1 MYVDVLFPINFEP
14 FTYAVPDE
22 LRGAVKVGVRVS
34 VPFKNGTKTGIVTA
48 LVRELPDRLRINK
61 NGRKVVMKSVI
72 AVLDDSPF
80 LHEKLLKLI
89 QWTSEYYMSTSG
101 MALKNAVPSAFFQGK
116 KPGKSRIKIDEES
129 GSAPAIVLN
138 KEQQA
143 ALNAI
148 NADEGGVFLLYG
160 VTGSGKTE
168 VYIEAVM
175 ALEEGQQALML
186 VPEIAITAQMVDRFR
201 RRFKEDVVFFHSA
214 MSVGERMTS
223 WTRMRNGD
231 ARIAVGVRS
240 AVFAPFPELTM
251 IIVDEEQE
259 SSYKQFEGLRYNARD
274 VALAR
279 GQLEGLKVILGSA
292 TPSLESFYNADI
304 GKFHF
309 IELTA
314 RVEGRPLPV
323 IEIIDMS
330 TADKETFS
338 LSKKL
343 MSELRQNVEDGN
355 QSILMLNRR
364 GYSPFFICAECGH
377 SYKCPACS
385 ITLIYHKDTNTL
397 NCHYCNSHLKTP
409 AHCPEC
415 DAEKVK
421 YLGTGTQRAEEDI
434 VTLIPELSFT
444 RMDRDTTGN
453 KLSHYKLVKDMEQG
467 RTDILL
473 GTQMIAK
480 GHDFPDVTL
489 AAVISADI
497 ALNMPDF
504 RSGERAFQL
513 FTQLAGR
520 AGRGNIPG
528 RAYIQT
534 YEPDHYA
541 FEYVIDHNY
550 RKFYDNE
557 IQMRKELGY
566 PPFNRLLRII
576 FSFRT
581 KAQGQSIASALTGIV
596 RKIKHRNIEIL
607 GPAPAPVEKIKSLW
621 RWHIILKGQNAK
633 SLREVADSIH
643 TRLAEMKEIR
653 IDIDVDP
660 VNLM

>member
-1 MYVDVLFPINFEP
+1 
-14 FTYAVPDE
+14 
-22 LRGAVKVGVRVS
+22 GA
-34 VPFKNGTKTGIVTA
+34 
-48 LVRELPDRLRINK
+48 
-61 NGRKVVMKSVI
+61 
-72 AVLDDSPF
+72 
-80 LHEKLLKLI
+80 
-89 QWTSEYYMSTSG
+89 
-101 MALKNAVPSAFFQGK
+101 
-116 KPGKSRIKIDEES
+116 
-129 GSAPAIVLN
+129 
-138 KEQQA
+138 
-143 ALNAI
+143 
-148 NADEGGVFLLYG
+148 
-160 VTGSGKTE
+160 
-168 VYIEAVM
+168 
-175 ALEEGQQALML
+175 
-186 VPEIAITAQMVDRFR
+186 
-201 RRFKEDVVFFHSA
+201 
-214 MSVGERMTS
+214 
-223 WTRMRNGD
+223 
-231 ARIAVGVRS
+231 
-240 AVFAPFPELTM
+240 
-251 IIVDEEQE
+251 
-259 SSYKQFEGLRYNARD
+259 
-274 VALAR
+274 
-279 GQLEGLKVILGSA
+279 
-292 TPSLESFYNADI
+292 
-304 GKFHF
+304 
-309 IELTA
+309 
-314 RVEGRPLPV
+314 
-323 IEIIDMS
+323 
-330 TADKETFS
+330 
-338 LSKKL
+338 
-343 MSELRQNVEDGN
+343 
-355 QSILMLNRR
+355 
-364 GYSPFFICAECGH
+364 
-377 SYKCPACS
+377 
-385 ITLIYHKDTNTL
+385 
-397 NCHYCNSHLKTP
+397 
-409 AHCPEC
+409 
-415 DAEKVK
+415 
-421 YLGTGTQRAEEDI
+421 
-434 VTLIPELSFT
+434 IPELSFT

-453 KLSHYKLVKDMEQG
+453 KLSHYKLVKAMEQG